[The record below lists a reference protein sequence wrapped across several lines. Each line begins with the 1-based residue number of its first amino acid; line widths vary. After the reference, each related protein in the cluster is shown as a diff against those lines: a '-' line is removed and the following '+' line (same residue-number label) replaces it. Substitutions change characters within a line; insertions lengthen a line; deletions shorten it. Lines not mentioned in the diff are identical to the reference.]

1 MRVDPA
7 QIIPALGWMP
17 RLTRRDL
24 RADSIAGLTG
34 AAIVLPQGVAF
45 AIIAGLPPEYGV
57 YTAIVTAFVAAL
69 FGSSSVMV
77 SGPTTAI
84 SVVVFTTLAPM
95 AEPGSARYV
104 ELALLLTVMVGI
116 IQIVAALARLGQ
128 IVAFVSHSVMTGF
141 TAAAALLIGVSQ
153 LPDALGVT
161 VERGG
166 TVVDRL
172 VRTVEAADALS
183 LAALTISAATLVT
196 VAVLQSI
203 SKKLPGFLVALV
215 VGGGIGWLFRNS
227 GTEVPMVGALPAALP
242 AFYIP
247 VFDFSDVSLLGQ
259 GAFAIALIGLLEAL
273 SIGRAMAIRR
283 HERFNAT
290 QEIFGQGLSNLV
302 GGFFQCYVG
311 SGSFTRSGI
320 NMEVGARTPLA
331 AMLSSV
337 FLAAMTLLLLPLI
350 AFIPTPAIAGL
361 ILYVAWRLIDRRE
374 IRHILTSSSSETAVL
389 GVTFAA
395 GLLVELDF
403 AIYLGVIASLMVFLH
418 KTSQPVLGVGAPKLV
433 NGQRKFVGASENNLP
448 ECPQI
453 TILRLDGTLY
463 FGSVEH
469 VERAFR
475 RVERERPQARIKVL
489 ILKGVGNIDLA
500 GADLL
505 IDEIRQARARGGE
518 FHMIAQFAPLLN
530 RMARLHVLDELHEA
544 NLHLNKGTAI
554 EAAVAQAD
562 NEICRTCRLRVY
574 HECAGKPGARA
585 ALRELGY

>member
-1 MRVDPA
+1 MRLNPA
-7 QIIPALGWMP
+7 QIIPALAWMP

-24 RADSIAGLTG
+24 RADAIAGMTG

-57 YTAIVTAFVAAL
+57 YTAIVTAFIAAL
-69 FGSSSVMV
+69 FGSSKIMV

-95 AEPGSARYV
+95 AEPGSARYI
-104 ELALLLTVMVGI
+104 ELALLLTIMVGV
-116 IQIVAALARLGQ
+116 IQVVAALARMGQ

-153 LPDALGVT
+153 LPNAMGVT

-166 TVVDRL
+166 TVIDRL
-172 VRTVEAADALS
+172 VRTVEAADAFS
-183 LAALTISAATLVT
+183 LTALTISVATLVT

-203 SKKLPGFLVALV
+203 SKKLPGFLVALA
-215 VGGGIGWLFRNS
+215 VGGLIGWAFQAHGES
-227 GTEVPMVGALPAALP
+227 VPTVGALPAALP
-242 AFYIP
+242 ALYLPDI
-247 VFDFSDVSLLGQ
+247 DFSDVSLLGQ

-283 HERFNAT
+283 HERFDAT
-290 QEIFGQGLSNLV
+290 QEIFGQGLSNVV

-350 AFIPTPAIAGL
+350 ALIPTPAIAGL

-374 IRHILTSSSSETAVL
+374 IRHILTSSTSETAVL

-418 KTSQPVLGVGAPKLV
+418 KSSQPVLGVGAPKLV
-433 NGQRKFVGASENNLP
+433 NGQRKFVAARENNLP

-469 VERAFR
+469 VEREFR

-489 ILKGVGNIDLA
+489 ILKGVGNVDLS

-505 IDEIRQARARGGE
+505 IDEIRQARIRGGD
-518 FHMIAQFAPLLN
+518 FHMIAQFEPLLN
-530 RMARLHVLDELHEA
+530 RMGRLHVLEELGEA

-554 EAAVAQAD
+554 ETAVAQAD
-562 NEICRTCRLRVY
+562 NEVCRTCRLRIY
-574 HECAGKPGARA
+574 HECSTKPGARA

>member
-24 RADSIAGLTG
+24 RADTLAGLTG

-57 YTAIVTAFVAAL
+57 YTAIVTAFIAAL

-84 SVVVFTTLAPM
+84 SVVVFTTLAPL
-95 AEPGSARYV
+95 AEPGTARYI

-172 VRTVEAADALS
+172 VRTIEAADAVS

-215 VGGGIGWLFRNS
+215 VGGAIGWLFRNN

-247 VFDFSDVSLLGQ
+247 IFDFSDISLLGQ

-433 NGQRKFVGASENNLP
+433 NGQRKFVAARENNLP

-530 RMARLHVLDELHEA
+530 RMAQLHVLDELNEA

>member
-24 RADSIAGLTG
+24 RADTLAGLTG

-57 YTAIVTAFVAAL
+57 YTAIVTAFIAAL

-95 AEPGSARYV
+95 AEPGTARYI

-172 VRTVEAADALS
+172 VRTIEAADAVS

-215 VGGGIGWLFRNS
+215 VGGAIGWLFRNN

-247 VFDFSDVSLLGQ
+247 IFDFSDISLLGQ

-433 NGQRKFVGASENNLP
+433 NGQRKFVAARENNLP

-530 RMARLHVLDELHEA
+530 RMAQLHVLDELNEA